1 LNSLCIRAQ
10 RPLKFDVF
18 LGWFIEKNMIRTKL
32 IIAIFL
38 SFFICDRLEAQ
49 IVLNELSNRNS
60 GQIADEDNSL
70 EDWIELYNPSGSALN
85 LSGYYLSDDSLNSEK
100 WAFPSCLMPSGDHL
114 IVFASGKDRSVPPE
128 NFHWESPVLPENTF
142 DYIVPTASTSVSWMK
157 PGFTP
162 TGWSQ
167 GKGGFGFGDN
177 DDATI
182 VPTSSMAVYIRKSF
196 LIPVGF
202 RYSDMALQIDYDDG
216 FVVYLNGIEIAR
228 KYISGTPTWN
238 SAAAATHEASM
249 YSGGK
254 PETIAIDTTLIKSLL
269 ITGKNIFAVEVHNY
283 IPTSTDLSIIP
294 FFSFK
299 INDSYL
305 FFDKTPATIIP
316 SGSKNL
322 HTNFKI
328 DGKGEKIFLFNKN
341 ENTRESVWV
350 KDLSAG
356 WSIGRKTDG
365 ADTWGIFLQPTP
377 SSANTTKATSS
388 EREPAPMFSVS
399 EGYYTSKQSVSL
411 TTTSLTAEIRYTT
424 DGSDPIST
432 SNLYTGVPLTITVTG
447 IIRAAC
453 FSKGDKLP
461 GRPVSNTYF
470 INNTGHSIPVL
481 SVITTNENLFGGSG
495 IFDNWQQE
503 WEKPCYVEYF
513 DANKKK
519 QFEQFSGIQIDG
531 GAGGSRSNPQHS
543 FRLEFDNSLYGD
555 GKVHYPLIPDRPDR
569 KNYKSVYLR
578 NGSNQWQTFQFKDA
592 MECEMMSYNT
602 NNYYSNCTPV
612 VVYING
618 SYFGVYEMREK
629 LNDEYFQENYKATID
644 STFQLLSQSWY
655 YNSVLR
661 ALNGSVD
668 AFTTDYNN
676 FLNLN
681 QAETNYL
688 QKADQILDL
697 DYYTDYIIAQS
708 WIADN
713 DWPNNNIKIVKGDF
727 TNHRWRF
734 ILQDL
739 EWSLNPNGWT
749 NSTFDHIS
757 FMLNYDQ
764 RVPFLRFWKELMK
777 NQTYKKQFINR
788 FADIM
793 NSSYLPQNTTA
804 IAQSVYNASYSE
816 MRGEY
821 ALWSGESQAATKMSQ
836 YVNNL
841 AVFKSELTN
850 RSTIVRANIV
860 SNFGLTGKY
869 TVELQVQPENA
880 GVIQVNTISPEVYPW
895 TGVYFAGVPIRMEA
909 KGMGNYVFDGWV
921 PNGFIKD
928 VNNPVIEADVKIS
941 AYKFIAKFRKQTPE
955 QAITIS
961 EINYNSGTEFPAGDW
976 IELFNYGE
984 TAIDL
989 TGWYL
994 TDIKAEHI
1002 WTIPG
1007 SPTILPNDRLVL
1019 ASSSSKFSFVYPAV
1033 KNVLGS
1039 FEFGLGSPTDSVQ
1052 LFNAS
1057 NKLVAGVKYSSQSPW
1072 PAEAN
1077 DKGMTLELKDPNIG
1091 LNFAA
1096 NWFAGCA
1103 GGSPGSAYSKCV
1115 PTGSSVSPE
1124 ITSARLYPNPANDQI
1139 TLVLPTAL
1147 NELRF
1152 TYTIFDVMGKEVQ
1165 TGILN
1170 DSFQRNFELS
1180 VASLTD
1186 GIYIIHLSGGNYH
1199 ENLKFIKRNSK

>member
-1 LNSLCIRAQ
+1 MYFWAVLSKRNMTLAKLFI
-10 RPLKFDVF
+10 VF
-18 LGWFIEKNMIRTKL
+18 L
-32 IIAIFL
+32 L
-38 SFFICDRLEAQ
+38 SAFICDISEAQ

-60 GQIADEDNSL
+60 GQIADEDNSP
-70 EDWIELYNPSGSALN
+70 EDWIELYNPSGSAVN
-85 LSGYYLSDDSLNSEK
+85 LAGYYLSDDSLNLEK
-100 WAFPSCLMPSGDHL
+100 WAFPSYQMPSKDHL
-114 IVFASGKDRSVPPE
+114 IVFASGKDRTVPPE
-128 NFHWESPVLPENTF
+128 NFHWESPVLPGNTF
-142 DYIVPTASTSVSWMK
+142 DYTVPTASTSVSWMK
-157 PGFTP
+157 PAFTP

-182 VPTSSMAVYIRKSF
+182 VPTSAMAVYIRKSF

-202 RYSDMALQIDYDDG
+202 RYTNMALHVDYDDG
-216 FVVYLNGIEIAR
+216 FIVYLNGIEIAR
-228 KYISGTPTWN
+228 KSIIGTPTWN
-238 SAAAATHEASM
+238 SAAATTHEASM

-254 PETIAIDTTLIKSLL
+254 PETIWIDTTFVKSLL

-283 IPTSTDLSIIP
+283 ISTSTDLTLIP

-305 FFDKTPATIIP
+305 FFERTPTSIIP
-316 SGSKNL
+316 SGSENL

-328 DGKGEKIFLFNKN
+328 DSKGEKIFLFNKK
-341 ENTRESVWV
+341 ENAHESVWV

-356 WSIGRKTDG
+356 WSVGRKSDG
-365 ADTWGIFLQPTP
+365 ANSWGIFAQPTP
-377 SSANTTKATSS
+377 SAANTTKASSS
-388 EREPAPMFSVS
+388 EREPDPVFSVS
-399 EGYYTSKQSVSL
+399 EGYFTSKQSISL

-424 DGSDPIST
+424 DGSEPIST

-447 IIRAAC
+447 IIRATC

-461 GRPVSNTYF
+461 GRSVANTYF
-470 INNTGHSIPVL
+470 VNNTGHSIPVL
-481 SVITTNENLFGGSG
+481 SVITNNTNLYGGSG

-503 WEKPCYVEYF
+503 WERPCYVEYF

-531 GAGGSRSNPQHS
+531 GAGGSRSNAQHS
-543 FRLEFDNSLYGD
+543 FRLEFDNSLYGE
-555 GKVHYPLIPDRPDR
+555 GNVHYPLIPDRPDR
-569 KNYKSVYLR
+569 KNYKSIYLR
-578 NGSNQWQTFQFKDA
+578 NGSNQWQIFQFKDA
-592 MECEMMSYNT
+592 MECKMMSYNT

-644 STFQLLSQSWY
+644 STFQLLSLSWY
-655 YNSVLR
+655 YQSILR
-661 ALNGSVD
+661 ALNGSVSS
-668 AFTTDYNN
+668 FTTDYTN

-708 WIADN
+708 WIADS
-713 DWPNNNIKIVKGDF
+713 DWPYNNIKIVKSDF
-727 TNHRWRF
+727 TKNRWRF

-749 NSTFDHIS
+749 NSYTDHIS
-757 FMLNYDQ
+757 FMLNYNPN
-764 RVPFLRFWKELMK
+764 VPYLRFWKELIK
-777 NQTYKKQFINR
+777 NQTYKKRFINR

-793 NSSYLPQNTTA
+793 NTSYLPQNTIA

-821 ALWSGESQAATKMSQ
+821 ARWSGESQAATKMSQ

-841 AVFKSELTN
+841 AIFKSELTN
-850 RSTIVRANIV
+850 RSTVVRDNIV
-860 SNFGLTGKY
+860 SNFSLTGKY

-880 GVIQVNTISPEVYPW
+880 GLIQVNTISPEVYPW
-895 TGVYFAGVPIRMEA
+895 TGIYFASVPIRMEA
-909 KGMGNYVFDGWV
+909 KGLGNYVFDGWV

-941 AYKFIAKFRKQTPE
+941 GYKFIAKFRKQAPE

-994 TDIKAEHI
+994 TDIRAEHV
-1002 WTIPG
+1002 WSIPG
-1007 SPTILPNDRLVL
+1007 SSTILPNARLVL
-1019 ASSSSKFSFVYPAV
+1019 ASSSSKFSFVYPTV
-1033 KNVLGS
+1033 RNVLGS

-1052 LFNAS
+1052 LFD
-1057 NKLVAGVKYSSQSPW
+1057 NKNRLIAGVKYSSLAPW
-1072 PAEAN
+1072 PTEAY
-1077 DKGMTLELKDPNIG
+1077 DKGKTLELKDQNVG

-1096 NWFAGCA
+1096 NWFAGCI
-1103 GGSPGSAYSKCV
+1103 GGSPGSAYSKCI

-1124 ITSARLYPNPANDQI
+1124 ISSARLYPNPANDQI
-1139 TLVLPTAL
+1139 NIVLPTIWSDQ
-1147 NELRF
+1147 RI
-1152 TYTIFDVMGKEVQ
+1152 TCSIFDLMGKEVKIAAVPEVSQ
-1165 TGILN
+1165 NGL
-1170 DSFQRNFELS
+1170 QLS
-1180 VASLTD
+1180 IANLSD
-1186 GIYIIHLSGGNYH
+1186 GIYIIHLSAGNYH